1 MLMTRKLTLVATLAL
16 LTAATSACSKS
27 EPEPAAVENEEMT
40 APEETPTPT
49 SEPTETPSPSAVNTS
64 SADMNASA
72 EIPADVAPAPDE
84 QMMDDASA
92 TGMTARASREEQSA
106 GNTEA
111 AGEIEAK

>member
-1 MLMTRKLTLVATLAL
+1 MTRKLTLIVTLAL

-27 EPEPAAVENEEMT
+27 EPEPAPVEDEEMT
-40 APEETPTPT
+40 APGPSSTPT
-49 SEPTETPSPSAVNTS
+49 SVPAESPSPSTVNTS
-64 SADMNASA
+64 SADLNATA
-72 EIPADVAPAPDE
+72 ELPADVAPAPDE

-106 GNTEA
+106 GNTET